1 MLLIN
6 YINVISMT
14 VSWIPAC
21 TAALI
26 HFYFVFVVAV
36 SCCYTLYVLHG
47 LFQDGAEYVRR
58 VASSY
63 QTLQFSCVLTDYF
76 AVFRTGKLH
85 LLLPTTDTHF

>member
-1 MLLIN
+1 MLLYMLLIN

-26 HFYFVFVVAV
+26 HFDFVVAV
-36 SCCYTLYVLHG
+36 SSCYTLYVLHG
-47 LFQDGAEYVRR
+47 LVQDGAENGRR

-63 QTLQFSCVLTDYF
+63 KTL
-76 AVFRTGKLH
+76 
-85 LLLPTTDTHF
+85 